1 MYRHMSKLEK
11 MEIIRLVE
19 SSPLSATQ
27 TLKRYGVCSST
38 YYRWK
43 HKWKRYGMAGLV
55 DSKPHPKRQWNQL
68 TPREEQNIIEV
79 ALLNPEWSS
88 REVSLYLTDK
98 KGIGVS
104 ESTVYRRLKARGLIK
119 EPAIKRFPASDEYKI
134 KTTGINQQWQTDAT
148 YLKVDRWGWFY
159 LISVLDDYSRKI
171 LSWELKTSMKAD
183 DFSDVIEAACEFV
196 EITEPGRKIRIVT
209 DNGSALISKDFGD
222 YIEAKGLGH
231 ILASPY
237 HPQTNG
243 KIERYHKS
251 AKERILLH
259 VWETPEELKA
269 EISAFIGWYN
279 ARRYHEGIGNVT
291 PDDVYYGR
299 RDTMLIQRKEV
310 KQKTLLAR
318 REFNGRITK
327 QEAKIASKKPA

>member
-1 MYRHMSKLEK
+1 MSKYDK
-11 MEIIRLVE
+11 MEIIRSVE
-19 SSPLSATQ
+19 SSELSTAC
-27 TLKRYGVCSST
+27 TLNTLGIRSST

-43 HKWKRYGMAGLV
+43 SKWKTYGIPGLA
-55 DSKPHPKRQWNQL
+55 DTKPHRQRQWNQL
-68 TPREEQNIIEV
+68 KPDEEQSIIEV

-88 REVSLYLTDK
+88 REVSLYLTDTR
-98 KGIGVS
+98 GISVS

-119 EPAIKRFPASDEYKI
+119 EPAVKRFPASAEYKI

-183 DFSDVIEAACEFV
+183 DFSDVIEVACEFV
-196 EITEPGRKIRIVT
+196 EITEPAQHKIRIVT

-222 YIEAKGLGH
+222 YIEARGLGH
-231 ILASPY
+231 IVASPY

-259 VWETPEELKA
+259 VWETPEQLQA
-269 EISAFIGWYN
+269 EIAAFIALYN
-279 ARRYHEGIGNVT
+279 TRRYHEGIGNVA

-299 RDTMLIQRKEV
+299 RDSILKQRKEA
-310 KQKTLLAR
+310 KEKTLLSR
-318 REFNGRITK
+318 REFNGRMVK
-327 QEAKIASKKPA
+327 QGAQIASKKHA